1 MKILKN
7 ANAVPVV
14 EQYKDSFNIH
24 IPQYDTETTSGT
36 SYFFN
41 KDNDDAMTLHYKI
54 ERIPPHV
61 IPLLIKELQAK
72 LKEHEEEFNVTL
84 TQDDSK

>member
-1 MKILKN
+1 MILRKN
-7 ANAVPVV
+7 VNAVPVV

-41 KDNDDAMTLHYKI
+41 NANDETMTLHYEI
-54 ERIPPHV
+54 ERIPPHI

-72 LKEHEEEFNVTL
+72 LKEHEEEFNVKL
-84 TQDDSK
+84 TQNDSK